1 MAAPTEKDSQEDA
14 RRVIM
19 AHNDHGAGPA
29 TCADAAAA
37 DAAAAYHV
45 DAEVMDE
52 DRLSIYASDDEDFR

>member
-14 RRVIM
+14 RRVIL

-29 TCADAAAA
+29 TCD